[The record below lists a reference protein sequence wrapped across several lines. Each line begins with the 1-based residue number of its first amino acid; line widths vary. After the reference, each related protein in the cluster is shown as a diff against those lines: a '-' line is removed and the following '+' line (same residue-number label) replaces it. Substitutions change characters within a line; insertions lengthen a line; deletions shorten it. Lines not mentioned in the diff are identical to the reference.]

1 VKAFVAAVIV
11 LALSAGTASASV
23 HRHASLRALNLTPP
37 VFSGFGFK
45 SHERVTVTV
54 RGASAPSAHVTT
66 SAAGRFRVRLAAMPS
81 CRAWTVR
88 ARGADGRIAV
98 YHHARCASLETDV
111 TGVVWRGPIKNV
123 CSDKTPCSAPDP
135 GVTVRVFQAGNPVAE
150 TTTDD
155 NGRFSFSLADGQYTI
170 QALAGRG
177 TQPKT
182 FQVKTSNPVHL
193 ELLVDTGIR

>member
-11 LALSAGTASASV
+11 LALSAGAASASV

-37 VFSGFGFK
+37 TFSGSGFK

-54 RGASAPSAHVTT
+54 RGASAPSVHLTAG
-66 SAAGRFRVRLAAMPS
+66 AAGRFRVRLAAMPS

-88 ARGADGRIAV
+88 ARGADGGFAV
-98 YHHARCASLETDV
+98 YRHSRCAALKTDV
-111 TGVVWRGPIKNV
+111 TGVVWRGPIRNV

-135 GVTVRVFQAGNPVAE
+135 GVAVQAFQAGNPIAE

-170 QALAGRG
+170 QVMAGRG
-177 TQPKT
+177 TKPKVV
-182 FQVKTSNPVHL
+182 QVQTSNPVHL
-193 ELLVDTGIR
+193 DFLIDTGIR